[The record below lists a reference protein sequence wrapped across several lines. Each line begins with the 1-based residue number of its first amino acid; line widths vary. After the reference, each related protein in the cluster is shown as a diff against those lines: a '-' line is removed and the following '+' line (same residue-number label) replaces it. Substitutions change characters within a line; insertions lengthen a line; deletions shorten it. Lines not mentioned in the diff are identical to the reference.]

1 MVRERPVASAWR
13 ISEVWR
19 RVSVIF
25 LPSLPPWARR
35 SESSNF
41 ALSLSVTAS
50 STDLRSTPAERS
62 CSSSTLAGIFSS
74 VANWA
79 TVLLDIRLSSFA
91 AIFLYAVRAGRTRRF
106 FLNAP
111 WSSLFVEPMG
121 AGTHDKVAGRF
132 FVQFADLGQIVARE
146 HLVLGQARGQLG
158 RHAFEFEQVLR
169 SFQTLFLGDGFGQ
182 KRIAGA

>member
-1 MVRERPVASAWR
+1 
-13 ISEVWR
+13 
-19 RVSVIF
+19 
-25 LPSLPPWARR
+25 
-35 SESSNF
+35 
-41 ALSLSVTAS
+41 
-50 STDLRSTPAERS
+50 
-62 CSSSTLAGIFSS
+62 
-74 VANWA
+74 

-132 FVQFADLGQIVARE
+132 FVQFADLCKLVGGQLGQIVARE

-169 SFQTLFLGDGFGQ
+169 SFQTLFLGD
-182 KRIAGA
+182 